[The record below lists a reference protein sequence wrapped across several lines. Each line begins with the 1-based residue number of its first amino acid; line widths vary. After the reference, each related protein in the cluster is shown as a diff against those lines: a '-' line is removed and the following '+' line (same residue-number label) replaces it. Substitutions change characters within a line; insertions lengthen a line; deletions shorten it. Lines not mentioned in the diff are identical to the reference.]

1 MFHVKHRKGKYMNDF
16 VTIIN
21 TVGFPIACVL
31 ALGVYSYK
39 TTNKIIALTEKVTNA
54 LTETSENMKDL
65 AEAIKNLLERKEM

>member
-1 MFHVKHRKGKYMNDF
+1 MTDF

-21 TVGFPIACVL
+21 NVGFPIACVL

-39 TTNKIIALTEKVTNA
+39 TTNKIILLTEKVTNA

-65 AEAIKNLLERKEM
+65 AETINNLLERKEV

>member
-1 MFHVKHRKGKYMNDF
+1 MDDF

-54 LTETSENMKDL
+54 LTETSENMSDL
-65 AEAIKNLLERKEM
+65 ADAINQLLSRKDVD

>member
-1 MFHVKHRKGKYMNDF
+1 MNEF
-16 VTIIN
+16 VNIIN
-21 TVGFPIACVL
+21 AVGFPIACVL

-65 AEAIKNLLERKEM
+65 AEAINNLLERKEG

>member
-1 MFHVKHRKGKYMNDF
+1 MADF

-21 TVGFPIACVL
+21 TVGFPISCVL

-39 TTNKIIALTEKVTNA
+39 TTNKIISLTEKVTNA

-65 AEAIKNLLERKEM
+65 AEAINNLLERKEV

>member
-1 MFHVKHRKGKYMNDF
+1 MTDF

-39 TTNKIIALTEKVTNA
+39 TTNKIISLTEKVTNA

-65 AEAIKNLLERKEM
+65 AEAINNLLERKEV

>member
-1 MFHVKHRKGKYMNDF
+1 MNEF
-16 VTIIN
+16 VNIIN
-21 TVGFPIACVL
+21 TVGFPISCVL

-65 AEAIKNLLERKEM
+65 AEAINNLLERKEG

>member
-1 MFHVKHRKGKYMNDF
+1 MNDF

-39 TTNKIIALTEKVTNA
+39 TTNKIITLTEKVTSA
-54 LTETSENMKDL
+54 LTETSENVKDL
-65 AEAIKNLLERKEM
+65 AEAINNLLEKGRVKHGNVE

>member
-1 MFHVKHRKGKYMNDF
+1 MNDF

-39 TTNKIIALTEKVTNA
+39 TTNRIIALTEKVTNA
-54 LTETSENMKDL
+54 LTENSENMKDL
-65 AEAIKNLLERKEM
+65 AEAISKLLDKKGCE